1 MPTFQTLQDRV
12 TRRVIDLPAAVTAE
26 VPDLINK
33 ALRTLQEFHN
43 FKVMETETAQLTT
56 TVATRPL
63 SAAIPA
69 NFKEFRGLPY
79 LVKDDGST
87 RDLLLA
93 AHRAAALDVFPLNDP
108 NDKGEPKLVL
118 DPEPTD
124 DTGARTLQVFPF
136 PDGLSDWS
144 GGEYRVV
151 VPHWRYVAVLSDGTD
166 ENWFTSNA
174 EWYLTFQATAEAFYL
189 DWDEARGQLWE
200 TRAGGFAPDGR
211 AVGEFNRVLRQD
223 KLARLGSVRQLAFSL
238 DVFGPQIRS

>member
-12 TRRVIDLPAAVTAE
+12 TRRVVDLPASVLTE

-33 ALRTLQEFHN
+33 ALRTLQEMHN

-69 NFKEFRGLPY
+69 NLKEFRGLPY
-79 LVKDDGST
+79 LVRNDGHAL
-87 RDLLLA
+87 DLLLA
-93 AHRAAALDVFPLNDP
+93 ANRNAALDRFSLNDP
-108 NDKGEPKLVL
+108 NDKGEPRLLL
-118 DPEPTD
+118 DPEADD
-124 DTGARTLQVFPF
+124 DTGTRTLEVFPF

-151 VPHWRYVAVLSDGTD
+151 VPYWRYVTALSVGTD
-166 ENWFTSNA
+166 ANWFTSNA

-211 AVGEFNRVLRQD
+211 GVGEFNRVLKQD
-223 KLARLGSVRQLAFSL
+223 KLARLGGVRHLSFSL
-238 DVFGPQIRS
+238 DVFGANIRS

>member
-12 TRRVIDLPAAVTAE
+12 TRRVIDLPTSVTAE

-33 ALRTLQEFHN
+33 AMRKLQTLHN

-56 TVATRPL
+56 TIATRPL
-63 SAAIPA
+63 SAAVPA

-79 LVKDDGST
+79 LVKNDGET
-87 RDLLLA
+87 LDLLLA
-93 AHRAAALDVFPLNDP
+93 AHRSAALDLFSLNDP
-108 NDKGEPKLVL
+108 NDKGEPKLLL

-124 DTGARTLQVFPF
+124 DTGARTLEVFPF

-144 GGEYRVV
+144 GGEYRIV
-151 VPHWRYVAVLSDGTD
+151 VPHWRYVAVLSAGTA
-166 ENWFTSNA
+166 ENWFTTNA

-200 TRAGGFAPDGR
+200 ARAGDFAPDGR
-211 AVGEFNRVLRQD
+211 AVGEFKEVLKQD
-223 KLARLGSVRQLAFSL
+223 KLARLGSVRQLSLSL